1 MKLAKQVNYPTP
13 ELVNRNP
20 DPTSTLSPNSINF
33 SSDPTKTDSSKTP
46 GGNAPESRIV
56 GFQQWRKKSL
66 LPEVATRSPFFIK
79 IDPI

>member
-1 MKLAKQVNYPTP
+1 LLVEAFILISELFTIP
-13 ELVNRNP
+13 ELLIGRE
-20 DPTSTLSPNSINF
+20 
-33 SSDPTKTDSSKTP
+33 TKTDSSKTP